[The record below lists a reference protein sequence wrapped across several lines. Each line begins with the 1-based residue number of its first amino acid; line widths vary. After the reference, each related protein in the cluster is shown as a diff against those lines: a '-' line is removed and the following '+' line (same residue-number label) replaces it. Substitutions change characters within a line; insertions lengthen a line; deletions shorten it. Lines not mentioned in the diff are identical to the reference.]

1 VHSQELIGNRLK
13 PLHICYISQEYPPET
28 GWGGIGSYTYE
39 MAHAFA
45 GDGHRVTVIARAASV
60 ESVTNDGGVEVH
72 RVSPSHTWDNIPI
85 FWRLNRIWPG
95 FAWSAMRRLR
105 SVHCGQPIDLVEAA
119 EVRADGFFVSFMPG
133 RPKLVTRLHTAQ
145 IFIDH
150 LNRMQI
156 KQTRRW
162 DYWLEKKSILRAN
175 LITAPS
181 QAVIDLTL
189 TWLPLRNTPAC
200 VIPNAVNERKF
211 LPANIERHNSVL
223 YVSRL
228 ERNKGMETIA
238 RAIPIVLKRFPSAAF
253 QFVGS
258 DGIDSDGKK
267 WSDKFL
273 DAVDPTQRE
282 RLRFEQKSRDA
293 LIQAYQEAAVCILPS
308 AWENS
313 PYALLEAMACGT
325 PVIATRAGGVPEIIE
340 DGVNGFMLPAGDA
353 EALADRICALL
364 EDAQLRKALGHNAR
378 RRIQEL
384 FSVERVLP
392 RMVAAYE
399 AAIRGTEVRGV
410 PSDEV
415 LLSCQPQ

>member
-1 VHSQELIGNRLK
+1 
-13 PLHICYISQEYPPET
+13 LHICYISQEYPPET
-28 GWGGIGSYTYE
+28 GWGGVGSYTHE
-39 MAHAFA
+39 MAHALA
-45 GDGHRVTVIARAASV
+45 AAGHRVIVISRAV
-60 ESVTNDGGVEVH
+60 NEESVTHAGGVEVH
-72 RVSPSHTWDNIPI
+72 RISPAPSWGEVPI
-85 FWRLNRIWPG
+85 LWRLNRVWPG
-95 FAWSAMRRLR
+95 FSWAAMLRLR
-105 SVHCGQPIDLVEAA
+105 SIHRRLPIDLVEAA

-145 IFIDH
+145 IFVDH
-150 LNRMQI
+150 LNKI
-156 KQTRRW
+156 KTRQSRSW
-162 DYWLEKKSILRAN
+162 DYWFEKKSILRAN

-189 TWLPLRNTPAC
+189 TWLPLQNTPSC

-211 LPANIERHNSVL
+211 LPANIERRDSVL
-223 YVSRL
+223 YVGRL

-238 RAIPIVLKRFPSAAF
+238 RAIPIVLKRFPSAEF
-253 QFVGS
+253 QLIGNDGS
-258 DGIDSDGKK
+258 DNDGKK
-267 WSDKFL
+267 WSDKL
-273 DAVDPTQRE
+273 RAALDPTQRE

-364 EDAQLRKALGHNAR
+364 EDAQLRRTLGHNAR

-399 AAIRGTEVRGV
+399 SAIRGTEVRGV